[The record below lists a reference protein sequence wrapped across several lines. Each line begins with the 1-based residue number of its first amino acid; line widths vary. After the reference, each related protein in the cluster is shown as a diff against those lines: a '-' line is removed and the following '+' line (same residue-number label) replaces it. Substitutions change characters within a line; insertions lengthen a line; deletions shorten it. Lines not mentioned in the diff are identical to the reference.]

1 MVDIQKASL
10 MKRFAAWMIDAIL
23 VGIIAIGIGFLLSL
37 VLNYDKY
44 NDTLTAGYEH
54 YETQYG
60 VVLNITPEEYQ
71 TMSEEDRLNYDQAYA
86 AFSSDEELVYA
97 YNMSV
102 SLILIMTSVSLLVG
116 TVLVEFVI
124 PLLLKNGQTVGK
136 KVFSLA
142 LIRTDGIKLST
153 LQLFVRSVLGKFT
166 VETMIPIYVLMMIMW
181 GAMGI
186 IGLIVLAGL
195 LIVQA
200 VLVIATD
207 NDTML
212 HDVIAC
218 TVVVDYLS
226 QRIFDNTD
234 DLIEYTK
241 RIHAEQASRQDY

>member
-71 TMSEEDRLNYDQAYA
+71 AMSEEDRLNYDQAYA

-116 TVLVEFVI
+116 TVLVEFVV

-142 LIRTDGIKLST
+142 LIRTDGIKLSA

-186 IGLIVLAGL
+186 VGLIVLAGL

-207 NDTML
+207 NDSML

>member
-54 YETQYG
+54 YEIQYG

-71 TMSEEDRLNYDQAYA
+71 AMSEEDRLNYDQAYA

-116 TVLVEFVI
+116 TVLVEFVV

-166 VETMIPIYVLMMIMW
+166 VETMIPVYVLMMIMW

-186 IGLIVLAGL
+186 VGLIVLAGL

-200 VLVIATD
+200 VLVITTD
-207 NDTML
+207 NDAML

-226 QRIFDNTD
+226 QRIFDNPD

>member
-37 VLNYDKY
+37 VFNYDKY

-71 TMSEEDRLNYDQAYA
+71 AMSEEDRLNYDQAYA

-116 TVLVEFVI
+116 TVLVEFVV

-207 NDTML
+207 NDSML

>member
-1 MVDIQKASL
+1 M
-10 MKRFAAWMIDAIL
+10 
-23 VGIIAIGIGFLLSL
+23 
-37 VLNYDKY
+37 
-44 NDTLTAGYEH
+44 
-54 YETQYG
+54 
-60 VVLNITPEEYQ
+60 VLNITPEEYQ
-71 TMSEEDRLNYDQAYA
+71 AMSEEDRLNYDQAYA

-116 TVLVEFVI
+116 TVLVEFVV

-186 IGLIVLAGL
+186 VGLIVLAGL

-207 NDTML
+207 NDAML

>member
-23 VGIIAIGIGFLLSL
+23 VGVIAIGIGFLLSL

-44 NDTLTAGYEH
+44 NDTLTAGYER

-71 TMSEEDRLNYDQAYA
+71 AMSEEDRLNYDQAYT

-102 SLILIMTSVSLLVG
+102 SLMLVMISVSLLVG
-116 TVLVEFVI
+116 TVAVEFVV
-124 PLLLKNGQTVGK
+124 PLFLKNGQTVGK
-136 KVFSLA
+136 KIFGLA

-166 VETMIPIYVLMMIMW
+166 VETMIPIYVLLMIMW

-186 IGLIVLAGL
+186 VGLIVLAGL

-200 VLVIATD
+200 VLVITTD
-207 NDTML
+207 NDSML

-234 DLIEYTK
+234 DLIAYTK
-241 RIHAEQASRQDY
+241 RIHAEQVARKDY